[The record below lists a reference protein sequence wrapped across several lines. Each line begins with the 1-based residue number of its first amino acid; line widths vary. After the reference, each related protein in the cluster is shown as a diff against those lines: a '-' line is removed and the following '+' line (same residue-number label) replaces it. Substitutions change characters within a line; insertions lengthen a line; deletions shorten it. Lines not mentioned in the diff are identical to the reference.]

1 MPASEDVK
9 TDPRQRLSA
18 LEAAV
23 DALIAR
29 LTEAENRAGQAEGRR
44 EEVESL
50 LREMTEGDA
59 DPAEMAERLESL
71 EVENEDL
78 RSRVDR
84 GLDSVDR
91 LLSQVRFLESQ
102 R

>member
-1 MPASEDVK
+1 VK

-23 DALIAR
+23 DALMVR
-29 LTEAENRAGQAEGRR
+29 LASAEDRADQAEAKR
-44 EEVESL
+44 EEVEAL
-50 LREMTEGDA
+50 LREMTEGRA
-59 DPAEMAERLESL
+59 DPAEMAERLEAL
-71 EVENEDL
+71 EAENADL
-78 RSRVDR
+78 RSRVDG
-84 GLDSVDR
+84 GLESVDR